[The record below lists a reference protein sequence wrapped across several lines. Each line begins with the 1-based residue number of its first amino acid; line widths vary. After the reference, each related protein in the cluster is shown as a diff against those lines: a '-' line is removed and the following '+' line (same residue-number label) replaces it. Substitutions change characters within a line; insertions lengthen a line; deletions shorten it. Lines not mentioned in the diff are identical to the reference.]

1 MEMKR
6 FTSKN
11 VIITGGGTGI
21 GQATAFRFASEGAD
35 VLITGRR
42 PEPLKKTVSEITKR
56 GGKAWYSVSD
66 VTKSA
71 QVQASVDE
79 AMKRWNRIDI
89 LINNAGVDH
98 AAPFL
103 EVVEENWDMVINTN
117 LKGVFLWS
125 QRVGREM
132 AKTGGGV
139 ILINASMDALGGDG
153 IIASY
158 NSSKAGLLGLNRMM
172 AIELAEYN
180 IRVAAVCPGWTY
192 TPMLDNSVSLN
203 NLKYL
208 KGDFKRTPMHRMVKV
223 EEVAAA
229 FAFLASDDASAITGS
244 YLVVDCGLTA
254 NWYVEETFPEPA
266 H

>member
-6 FTSKN
+6 FTSRN

-42 PEPLKKTVSEITKR
+42 LEPLEATVSKITEK
-56 GGKAWYSVSD
+56 GGKAWYFASD
-66 VTKSA
+66 VTSSDR
-71 QVQASVDE
+71 VQAAVDE
-79 AMKRWNRIDI
+79 AMKRWERIDV

-98 AAPFL
+98 TAPFL

-139 ILINASMDALGGDG
+139 ILINASIDALGGDG
-153 IIASY
+153 LVASY

-172 AIELAEYN
+172 AIDLAKYN

-192 TPMLDNSVSLN
+192 TPMLDNAVSPN

-208 KGDFKRTPMHRMVKV
+208 TGDFKRAPMRRMVKV

-229 FAFLASDDASAITGS
+229 FAFLASEDASAITGT

-254 NWYVEETFPEPA
+254 NWYVEETFPEPT